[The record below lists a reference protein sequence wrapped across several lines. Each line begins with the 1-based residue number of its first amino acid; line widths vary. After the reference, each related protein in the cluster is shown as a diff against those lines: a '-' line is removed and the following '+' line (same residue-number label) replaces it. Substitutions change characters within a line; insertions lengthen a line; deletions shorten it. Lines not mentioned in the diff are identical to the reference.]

1 MMMRVNPTDDV
12 VLVHSSDLHVDNT
25 DIGAIDG
32 RHGLVGLQAV
42 VATAE
47 ALAAHVLLLAGD
59 TFENHRVSQAVLRR
73 TAELLAD
80 AKLPIVL
87 LPGNHDSILPD
98 CMFVR
103 GGLNAVPNLHL
114 LGVTHPDAVLFPE
127 HDLEVYGR
135 ALRGFDDMAPLDA
148 SRRRTTRWQI
158 VMAHGHYVPPDEWAA
173 ELHRSWRISDAAL
186 SAIEADYV
194 ALGHWDRAAKVG
206 DGAVPA
212 YYSGSPDL
220 AGTVNVIRLNRRSG
234 VTVAREPLQ
243 VIAAR

>member
-59 TFENHRVSQAVLRR
+59 TFENHRVSQTVLRH

-80 AKLPIVL
+80 APLPIVL
-87 LPGNHDSILPD
+87 LPGNHDSVLPD

-114 LGVTHPDAVLFPE
+114 LGVTHPDAVLFPA

-135 ALRGFDDMAPLDA
+135 ALCGFDDMPPLHA
-148 SRRRTTRWQI
+148 SRRRTTRWQV
-158 VMAHGHYVPPDEWAA
+158 VMAHGHYVPPNEWA
-173 ELHRSWRISDAAL
+173 
-186 SAIEADYV
+186 
-194 ALGHWDRAAKVG
+194 
-206 DGAVPA
+206 
-212 YYSGSPDL
+212 
-220 AGTVNVIRLNRRSG
+220 
-234 VTVAREPLQ
+234 
-243 VIAAR
+243 

>member
-1 MMMRVNPTDDV
+1 VNGTDDV

-32 RHGLVGLQAV
+32 RQGLVGLQAV
-42 VATAE
+42 LAKAE
-47 ALAAHVLLLAGD
+47 ALAADVLLLAGD
-59 TFENHRVSQAVLRR
+59 IFENHRVWPAVLRH

-80 AKLPIVL
+80 ARLPIVL

-127 HDLEVYGR
+127 HDMEICGC
-135 ALRGFDDMAPLDA
+135 ALRGFDDMPPLRA

-173 ELHRSWRISDAAL
+173 ESHRSWRISDEAL
-186 SAIEADYV
+186 SATQADYV
-194 ALGHWDRAAKVG
+194 ALGHWDRAVKVG

-212 YYSGSPDL
+212 YYSGSPHL
-220 AGTVNVIRLNRRSG
+220 AGTVNVVRLNRLSG
-234 VTVAREPLQ
+234 VTVAREPLRA
-243 VIAAR
+243 IEAR

>member
-1 MMMRVNPTDDV
+1 MTRGNGTDDV

-32 RHGLVGLQAV
+32 RQGLVGLQAV
-42 VATAE
+42 LQTAE
-47 ALAAHVLLLAGD
+47 ALAADVLLLAGD
-59 TFENHRVSQAVLRR
+59 TFENHRISHGVLRR
-73 TAELLAD
+73 TAELLA
-80 AKLPIVL
+80 AAPLPIVL

-103 GGLNAVPNLHL
+103 GGLDAVPNLHL
-114 LGVTHPDAVLFPE
+114 LGVTHPDAVVFPE
-127 HDLEVYGR
+127 HDLEIYGR
-135 ALRGFDDMAPLDA
+135 ALCGFDDMPPLHA

-158 VMAHGHYVPPDEWAA
+158 AMAHGHYVPPDEWAA
-173 ELHRSWRISDAAL
+173 ESHRSWRISDAAL
-186 SAIEADYV
+186 SACQADYV

-212 YYSGSPDL
+212 YYSGSPHL

-234 VTVAREPLQ
+234 VTVACEPLTAS
-243 VIAAR
+243 AAR